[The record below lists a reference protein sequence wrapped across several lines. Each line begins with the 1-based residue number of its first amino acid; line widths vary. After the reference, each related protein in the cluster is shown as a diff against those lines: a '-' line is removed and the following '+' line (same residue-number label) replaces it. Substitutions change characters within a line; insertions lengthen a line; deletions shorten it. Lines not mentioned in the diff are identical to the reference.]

1 MKFIVQTKGNCDF
14 IDITEKVKELVGQSS
29 VKEGVVLVFVKGSTA
44 AITLIEKEEG
54 IFQDF
59 KEILEKIAPEKA
71 DYHHHKKWRDHN
83 GAAHI
88 KSALIKPEVVIS
100 LENGSLDLG
109 TWQQIILIDFD
120 EKPRER
126 EIIVKII
133 KGE

>member
-1 MKFIVQTKGNCDF
+1 
-14 IDITEKVKELVGQSS
+14 
-29 VKEGVVLVFVKGSTA
+29 
-44 AITLIEKEEG
+44 
-54 IFQDF
+54 
-59 KEILEKIAPEKA
+59 
-71 DYHHHKKWRDHN
+71 
-83 GAAHI
+83 AHI

-109 TWQQIILIDFD
+109 TWQQIILMDFD